1 MEIQQSIIKNVL
13 PYFNFLFCLLIAGP
27 LYSYSILR
35 PYNGSPILAT
45 SWINKNPLKKQKR
58 KKHPIN
64 YLQDSHLEVFP
75 LFKTFD
81 RAYFYHHM
89 LPEEPIPFRYFPEQ
103 TIDPQ
108 ILKEAITKF
117 FQEVRLGYKKN
128 FSDFIILKDEAFNS
142 RKQAGLIIVKG
153 KKWPLD
159 QFVVKLFMET
169 PRSFIQP
176 SNKGF
181 IAICHFIVG
190 HGCTRYMLGFTRLKN
205 LEMMRSMIKDSPYWS
220 EKVDF
225 PRKWFWLPEDYP
237 WIHLAGYHM
246 GGYEKI
252 ALDIPGAYA
261 IIADAIHVEREF
273 SIKIKEDRDLGI
285 AICNYLEC
293 LMDPHSSNFVIE
305 ANTNKIVIIDTEHS
319 PTMVGLKDPIHMESY
334 SQWYSFL
341 VKKGAH
347 EYFCRTKGERQE
359 LQRDSRPPYE
369 GPKKYLPQIY
379 SHKESVLLQDL
390 EEPEQTEQTV
400 QDIFKEIDKHFESK
414 R

>member
-1 MEIQQSIIKNVL
+1 MKTHQSKTKNL
-13 PYFNFLFCLLIAGP
+13 LTYFNFLLCILITSP

-45 SWINKNPLKKQKR
+45 SWINKNPLRKQKR
-58 KKHPIN
+58 KKHTVH

-81 RAYFYHHM
+81 HAYFYHHM
-89 LPEEPIPFRYFPEQ
+89 LPEKPISFRYFPEQ
-103 TIDPQ
+103 TIDPK
-108 ILKEAITKF
+108 IVNEAVTKF
-117 FQEVRLGYKKN
+117 FQEIRLGYKKN
-128 FSDFIILKDEAFNS
+128 FSDFIILKNETFNPK
-142 RKQAGLIIVKG
+142 KQAGLIVVKG

-169 PRSFIQP
+169 PQSFIQP

-205 LEMMRSMIKDSPYWS
+205 LEMIKAMIHDSPYWA
-220 EKVDF
+220 EKIDF
-225 PRKWFWLPEDYP
+225 PRKWFWTPTDYP

-246 GGYEKI
+246 SGYEKI
-252 ALDIPGAYA
+252 AIDIPGAYA
-261 IIADAIHVEREF
+261 IVEDAIQVKREF
-273 SIKIKEDRDLGI
+273 SIKKKEDRDLGV

-293 LMDPHSSNFVIE
+293 LMDPHSSNFVLE
-305 ANTNKIVIIDTEHS
+305 DKTNKIVIIDTEHS

-341 VKKGAH
+341 VKRGFY
-347 EYFCRTKGERQE
+347 EYFGRTKSDRKE
-359 LQRDSRPPYE
+359 LQKNSRPPYE

-379 SHKESVLLQDL
+379 STEREEVQHDLKE
-390 EEPEQTEQTV
+390 TEQTA
-400 QDIFKEIDKHFESK
+400 QDIFKEIDEHFENK